1 MKSKITNARCL
12 TLVALMGLQSLAV
25 TSFAHDSKSQG
36 QDTNLFNETKAKAE
50 AGDFLAMNQLAKL
63 YANGQGTTS
72 NPIEATKWFRKSYD
86 HVEDSLSKSFASS
99 QNSQTGWND
108 QEQRNIFLN
117 YSKNIKRL
125 SDEYNPYARLKHGQN
140 LSLGIRRPNKTNPA
154 YPLYESAAQTFELFA
169 NQGSPMAMRQLA
181 KLYSEG
187 LGVNQNEST
196 AKSWYRKAAYKGDT
210 VSIQSLGYLLQYE
223 ASKSKSGS
231 PEATELEKETTNI
244 WAIGARLSD
253 PISMHNYGLRKREGR
268 GTSKSIQEG
277 TQWILRA
284 AEAGEKRALQ
294 YLVELNPEVP
304 STNPEATP
312 FYLSLLNEGALKIV
326 IGEMFKAGK
335 HLPQSPENSRK
346 WYSLGSTQLEN
357 QKDFEG
363 MLQVAKF
370 YRSNSVA
377 RVNES
382 EASKWQSQGLQGM
395 QQQALS
401 GDISQCASLI
411 QQYDSGKYINIDAQ
425 QSAKW
430 KKVKLDTLNKKAES
444 GDQSSMMTLANL
456 YRAGMDVPMSEAISL
471 QWLRKLGERG
481 EYEALQRLSTSPLLS
496 PDEKQKWSNQI
507 VSVLNSQAENGSAY
521 ARWSLAMHYLQQPG
535 IENKR
540 KSFEWIKVA
549 SDRFLLS
556 SFFSSY
562 TLDIRPS
569 FSPEAMQS
577 MYGSVISKE
586 ELAQYSNL
594 YIQETEALIESEG
607 LAYSPLYLDMLAK
620 HFESGKFVQ
629 KDLQK
634 AQKYQR
640 QYQNYRLELEAEQ
653 TRNKNKSN

>member
-1 MKSKITNARCL
+1 
-12 TLVALMGLQSLAV
+12 
-25 TSFAHDSKSQG
+25 
-36 QDTNLFNETKAKAE
+36 
-50 AGDFLAMNQLAKL
+50 
-63 YANGQGTTS
+63 
-72 NPIEATKWFRKSYD
+72 
-86 HVEDSLSKSFASS
+86 
-99 QNSQTGWND
+99 
-108 QEQRNIFLN
+108 
-117 YSKNIKRL
+117 
-125 SDEYNPYARLKHGQN
+125 
-140 LSLGIRRPNKTNPA
+140 
-154 YPLYESAAQTFELFA
+154 
-169 NQGSPMAMRQLA
+169 
-181 KLYSEG
+181 
-187 LGVNQNEST
+187 
-196 AKSWYRKAAYKGDT
+196 
-210 VSIQSLGYLLQYE
+210 
-223 ASKSKSGS
+223 
-231 PEATELEKETTNI
+231 
-244 WAIGARLSD
+244 
-253 PISMHNYGLRKREGR
+253 
-268 GTSKSIQEG
+268 
-277 TQWILRA
+277 
-284 AEAGEKRALQ
+284 
-294 YLVELNPEVP
+294 
-304 STNPEATP
+304 
-312 FYLSLLNEGALKIV
+312 
-326 IGEMFKAGK
+326 
-335 HLPQSPENSRK
+335 
-346 WYSLGSTQLEN
+346 LEN

-370 YRSNSVA
+370 YRSSSVA

-456 YRAGMDVPMSEAISL
+456 YRAGMDVPMSEALSL
-471 QWLRKLGERG
+471 QWLKKLGERG

-496 PDEKQKWSNQI
+496 PDEKQQWSNQI

-521 ARWSLAMHYLQQPG
+521 ARWSLAMHYFQRPG